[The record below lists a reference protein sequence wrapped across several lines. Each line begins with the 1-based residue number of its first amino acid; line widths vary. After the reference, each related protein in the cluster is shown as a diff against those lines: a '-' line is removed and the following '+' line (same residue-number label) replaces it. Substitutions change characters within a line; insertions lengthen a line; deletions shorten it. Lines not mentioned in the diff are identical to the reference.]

1 MQTNTI
7 PHVSLPVD
15 RMAGKSLLNLAALLF
30 FSASLAWGD
39 KCLSPKVQSKV
50 YSTSES
56 ILSAQTVFVV
66 EFTLNCKNT
75 VENLNLYA
83 DLNGNSVPATK
94 VEGSSSKFQVSFTDE
109 HKKFPSGQYDV
120 RIFDDDGFG
129 ELRKAQRSNEET
141 SGIPSLFDVKI
152 SHTGASRSFI
162 VQTEFVVAL
171 LFIVVWYLAFSA
183 KSKLQA

>member
-1 MQTNTI
+1 M
-7 PHVSLPVD
+7 V
-15 RMAGKSLLNLAALLF
+15 GKSLLNLAVFLF

-56 ILSAQTVFVV
+56 ILSSQTVFVV
-66 EFTLNCKNT
+66 EFGLTCKNN

-83 DLNGNSVPATK
+83 DLNGFSVPATR
-94 VEGSSSKFQVSFTDE
+94 VEGSRGKYQVSFSDE
-109 HKKFPSGQYDV
+109 HKKLPSGQYSV

-129 ELRKAQRSNEET
+129 ELRKAQRLNEDT
-141 SGIPSLFDVKI
+141 SGIASLFEVKI
-152 SHTGASRSFI
+152 SHSGASRSFI

-171 LFIVVWYLAFSA
+171 LGIVVWYLAFNA